1 MAGPKLQN
9 QGYRQDLNLQETLSD
24 FDAWNSLYE
33 TGIGLDLAV
42 IRNNLRNTSPI
53 GFSSIHNDFFE
64 FSSDGEFIFTDN
76 DTVGLS
82 HTVSFASTTLDYGT
96 NYYVVNSDGRNRFK
110 LSTRPKTHVLGVS
123 TISEVS
129 GDPIGVTS
137 PDSGPLDPFPAD
149 PTGTFNI
156 VRKDPVHQTNILN
169 FINPDN
175 QDDTFSYVAGSL
187 NSAFLNTSVNN
198 EVAEFL
204 LTKKYRN
211 DKDTI
216 TDREV
221 KYEGSIIVNDP
232 DNRNNTGTGVNDIPN
247 SPGIFIGET
256 RAFSTDNNP
265 WTKETADSA
274 VQTES
279 DEVSIGELFFN
290 DEIEIVG
297 VTTETV
303 TSVPDNPSLKVGNY
317 PAGKLYKIPIV
328 INNETY
334 YVLLDQAT

>member
-1 MAGPKLQN
+1 MC
-9 QGYRQDLNLQETLSD
+9 
-24 FDAWNSLYE
+24 
-33 TGIGLDLAV
+33 
-42 IRNNLRNTSPI
+42 IRDR
-53 GFSSIHNDFFE
+53 
-64 FSSDGEFIFTDN
+64 
-76 DTVGLS
+76 
-82 HTVSFASTTLDYGT
+82 
-96 NYYVVNSDGRNRFK
+96 
-110 LSTRPKTHVLGVS
+110 
-123 TISEVS
+123 S
-129 GDPIGVTS
+129 GDPTGVNS
-137 PDSGPLDPFPAD
+137 PTTGPLDPFPAD
-149 PTGTFNI
+149 PTGTFDI
-156 VRKDPVHQTNILN
+156 VRQDPVHQTNILN

-303 TSVPDNPSLKVGNY
+303 TSKAVGSY
-317 PAGKLYKIPIV
+317 SAGTLYKIC
-328 INNETY
+328 
-334 YVLLDQAT
+334 LLYTSDAADE

>member
-33 TGIGLDLAV
+33 TGIGFDLAV
-42 IRNNLRNTSPI
+42 LRNNLRNTSPI

-64 FSSDGEFIFTDN
+64 FSSDGEFIFTNN
-76 DTVGLS
+76 DTVGFS
-82 HTVSFASTTLDYGT
+82 HTVSFASTSLDYGKK
-96 NYYVVNSDGRNRFK
+96 YYVVNSDGRNRFK
-110 LSTRPKTHVLGVS
+110 LSIRPKTHVLGVS

-137 PDSGPLDPFPAD
+137 PTTGPLDPFPAD

-156 VRKDPVHQTNILN
+156 VRQDPVHQNNILN
-169 FINPDN
+169 FINPDR
-175 QDDTFSYVAGSL
+175 QDDQFSFLSGGL
-187 NSAFLNTSVNN
+187 NSIFLETTSRN

-211 DKDTI
+211 DRDTI

-221 KYEGSIIVNDP
+221 KYEGSVTVDDP

-265 WTKETADSA
+265 WTKETGDSA

-279 DEVSIGELFFN
+279 DEVSVGELFFN

-303 TSVPDNPSLKVGNY
+303 TPKAVGSY
-317 PAGKLYKIPIV
+317 SAGTLYKIPMV

>member
-53 GFSSIHNDFFE
+53 GFSSITGIIGLGSFFE
-64 FSSDGEFIFTDN
+64 FGSEVDGEFIFTNN

-82 HTVSFASTTLDYGT
+82 HTVSFASTSLKFGT
-96 NYYVVNSDGRNRFK
+96 TYYVCNSNGRNRFK
-110 LSTRPKTHVLGVS
+110 LSTRPSTHILGVS
-123 TISEVS
+123 TITEIA
-129 GDPIGVTS
+129 GGPTGVTS
-137 PDSGPLDPFPAD
+137 PISGPLSPFPAD

-156 VRKDPVHQTNILN
+156 IRQDPAHQTNILN
-169 FINPDN
+169 FIKPE
-175 QDDTFSYVAGSL
+175 QIDDSFVLLRNGINGSI
-187 NSAFLNTSVNN
+187 SETTSRN
-198 EVAEFL
+198 EIAEFL
-204 LTKKYRN
+204 TTRKYRN
-211 DKDTI
+211 HEDTV
-216 TDREV
+216 TDREI
-221 KYEGSIIVNDP
+221 KFEGHITVNDP
-232 DNRNNTGTGVNDIPN
+232 HNRNSTGTGVEDVPN

-265 WTKETADSA
+265 WIELTDGVE
-274 VQTES
+274 TES
-279 DEVSIGELFFN
+279 EEVSIGELFFN

-297 VTTETV
+297 LTTETV
-303 TSVPDNPSLKVGNY
+303 TPKAVGSY
-317 PAGKLYKIPIV
+317 GAGSLYKIPMI
-328 INNETY
+328 INGETY

>member
-24 FDAWNSLYE
+24 FDAWNSLYK
-33 TGIGLDLAV
+33 TGIGFDLAV

-64 FSSDGEFIFTDN
+64 FSSDGEFIFTND

-82 HTVSFASTTLDYGT
+82 HTVSFASTTLDYGK
-96 NYYVVNSDGRNRFK
+96 NYYVVDSDGRNRFK
-110 LSTRPKTHVLGVS
+110 LSTRPKTHILGVS

-156 VRKDPVHQTNILN
+156 IRQDPVHQDNILN
-169 FINPDN
+169 FIQPEYQSSN
-175 QDDTFSYVAGSL
+175 FSFLRSSI
-187 NSAFLNTSVNN
+187 NSAFLETTNNN
-198 EVAEFL
+198 EIAEFL

-211 DKDTI
+211 DADTI
-216 TDREV
+216 TDREI
-221 KYEGSIIVNDP
+221 KYEGSVTVNDP

-265 WTKETADSA
+265 WTKETGDSA

-279 DEVSIGELFFN
+279 DEVSVGELFFN

-303 TSVPDNPSLKVGNY
+303 TSKAVGSY
-317 PAGKLYKIPIV
+317 SAGSLYKIPMV

>member
-1 MAGPKLQN
+1 M
-9 QGYRQDLNLQETLSD
+9 
-24 FDAWNSLYE
+24 
-33 TGIGLDLAV
+33 
-42 IRNNLRNTSPI
+42 
-53 GFSSIHNDFFE
+53 
-64 FSSDGEFIFTDN
+64 
-76 DTVGLS
+76 
-82 HTVSFASTTLDYGT
+82 
-96 NYYVVNSDGRNRFK
+96 
-110 LSTRPKTHVLGVS
+110 
-123 TISEVS
+123 S
-129 GDPIGVTS
+129 GDPTGVNS
-137 PDSGPLDPFPAD
+137 PTTGPLDPFPAD

-156 VRKDPVHQTNILN
+156 IRQDPVHQTNILN

-265 WTKETADSA
+265 WTKETGDSA

-279 DEVSIGELFFN
+279 EEVSIGELFFN

-303 TSVPDNPSLKVGNY
+303 TSKAVGSY
-317 PAGKLYKIPIV
+317 SAGTLYKIPMV

>member
-76 DTVGLS
+76 DIVGLS
-82 HTVSFASTTLDYGT
+82 HTVSFASTSLDYGK
-96 NYYVVNSDGRNRFK
+96 NYYIVNSDGRNRFK
-110 LSTRPKTHVLGVS
+110 LSLRPETHPLGVC
-123 TISEVS
+123 TITEVS
-129 GDPIGVTS
+129 GDPTGVTS
-137 PDSGPLDPFPAD
+137 PTTGPLDPFPAD

-156 VRKDPVHQTNILN
+156 IRQDPVHQANIIN
-169 FINPDN
+169 FIQPDY
-175 QDDTFSYVAGSL
+175 QDDRFKYLSSINSTFL
-187 NSAFLNTSVNN
+187 DTTNNN
-198 EVAEFL
+198 EIAEFL

-265 WTKETADSA
+265 WTKETGDSA

-279 DEVSIGELFFN
+279 DEVSVGELFFN

-303 TSVPDNPSLKVGNY
+303 TDASGNNTLAVGGY
-317 PAGKLYKIPIV
+317 SAGSLYKIPMV

>member
-33 TGIGLDLAV
+33 TGIGFDLAV
-42 IRNNLRNTSPI
+42 LRNNLRNTSPI

-64 FSSDGEFIFTDN
+64 FSSDGEFIFTNN
-76 DTVGLS
+76 DTVGFS
-82 HTVSFASTTLDYGT
+82 HTVSFASTSLDYGKK
-96 NYYVVNSDGRNRFK
+96 YYVVNSDGRNRFK
-110 LSTRPKTHVLGVS
+110 LSIRPKTHVLGVS

-129 GDPIGVTS
+129 GDPTGVTS
-137 PDSGPLDPFPAD
+137 PTTGPLDPFPAD

-156 VRKDPVHQTNILN
+156 IRQDPVHQNNILN
-169 FINPDN
+169 FIQPDT
-175 QDDTFSYVAGSL
+175 QDDDFSYLPSSSI
-187 NSAFLNTSVNN
+187 NSAFLNTTSNN

-211 DKDTI
+211 DRDTI

-221 KYEGSIIVNDP
+221 KYEGSVTVDDP

-303 TSVPDNPSLKVGNY
+303 TSKAVGSY
-317 PAGKLYKIPIV
+317 SAGTLYKIPMV

>member
-33 TGIGLDLAV
+33 TGIGFDLAV
-42 IRNNLRNTSPI
+42 LRNNLRNTSPI

-64 FSSDGEFIFTDN
+64 FSSDGEFIFTNN

-82 HTVSFASTTLDYGT
+82 HTVSFASTSLEYGT

-129 GDPIGVTS
+129 GDPTGVTS
-137 PDSGPLDPFPAD
+137 PTTGPLDPFPAD

-156 VRKDPVHQTNILN
+156 IRQDPVHQNNILN
-169 FINPDN
+169 FIQPDT
-175 QDDTFSYVAGSL
+175 QDDDFSYLPSSSI
-187 NSAFLNTSVNN
+187 NSAFLNTTSNN

-211 DKDTI
+211 DRDTI

-221 KYEGSIIVNDP
+221 KYEGSVTVDDP

-265 WTKETADSA
+265 WTKETGDSA

-279 DEVSIGELFFN
+279 DEVSVGELFFN

-303 TSVPDNPSLKVGNY
+303 TPKAVGSY
-317 PAGKLYKIPIV
+317 SAGSLYKIPMV